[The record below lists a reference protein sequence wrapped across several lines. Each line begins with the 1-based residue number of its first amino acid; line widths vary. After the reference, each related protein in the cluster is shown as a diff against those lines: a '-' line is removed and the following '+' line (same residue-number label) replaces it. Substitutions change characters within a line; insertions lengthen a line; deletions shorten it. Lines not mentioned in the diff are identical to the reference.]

1 METETVVI
9 TTGPADYE
17 QVVTQNKQKQAM
29 FEEEFVESNN
39 EEDYLVEENVEE
51 EEEEQEIAEEPVYV
65 NLGKFNHVTYSHLT
79 LYSSQC

>member
-1 METETVVI
+1 MGTETVVI
-9 TTGPADYE
+9 TTEPPDYE
-17 QVVTQNKQKQAM
+17 QVVTQNQQKQTM
-29 FEEEFVESNN
+29 FDKEFVENDN
-39 EEDYLVEENVEE
+39 EEDELVEENVEE